1 MIGGEVRAPRGPI
14 TWMMILQ
21 YKYVEWVVHDVKIYE
36 LQRKIS
42 NGDEIAYV
50 ARRSVGVKIIYI

>member
-1 MIGGEVRAPRGPI
+1 MIGGEVRAPGGPI

-21 YKYVEWVVHDVKIYE
+21 DKYVEQLVHDVKIYE

-50 ARRSVGVKIIYI
+50 ARRSVGVNTLF